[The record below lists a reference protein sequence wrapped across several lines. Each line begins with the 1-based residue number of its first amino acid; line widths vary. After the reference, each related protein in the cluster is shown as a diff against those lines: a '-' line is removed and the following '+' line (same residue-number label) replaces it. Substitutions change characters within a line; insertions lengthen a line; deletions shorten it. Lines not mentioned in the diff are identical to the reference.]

1 MAFRLQSAIA
11 GFAKRTSEKM
21 EKFDDTYFETLRNS
35 TQDLAKEAQQIRKDR
50 TASVRQ
56 YRQYGQ
62 RLRDLGLSDG
72 QIQTVLAS
80 GVDRYDEFVNSLNN
94 QQQIHVL
101 SNKPGD
107 FDRRAAAQSMFQGD
121 IAGDILSLEDQ
132 ASAFAAQQVP
142 STLDLEA
149 TAASIAAGTQRG
161 IFKMDPAD
169 VRASLGTVGSDIQA
183 PSPMFTDTG
192 LSLPNLGEM
201 TADEIV
207 AARQA
212 AAELESTQASTQRE
226 KALTQVAEAQVK
238 AAEITNRNLPEKL
251 QVELDGMYSANAL
264 RDQQI
269 YTSSVQADTAIL
281 EQEKLAEEI
290 ELLEKYGA
298 DEKEKA
304 LDLLD
309 ARIAAATSPKDL
321 EQLMSIYMQD
331 ADRLTQEAMTMEDG
345 PDKIGKLEQAG
356 MLRLRIG
363 GLQNTITDMDSSSAT
378 ASLKNPENR
387 FNALLK
393 TNLQNQNIM
402 GQYDPATQQY
412 RYDYSNK
419 RPAYIT
425 GFSNSVNQFQG
436 LYAGTSVLGLR
447 ATNEYQ
453 QQLENQISNWFQSG
467 DFGEN
472 VVGDSEN
479 DFVVADFLTG
489 DEDKI
494 KEIKAAR
501 IVPEKGT
508 VPTRNF
514 NFGVQDRATIKR
526 LRTSGV
532 LMAGDIVQERD
543 PDTGRVIRSMYGAD
557 GNWIAGGLF

>member
-132 ASAFAAQQVP
+132 ATAFAAQQIP

-212 AAELESTQASTQRE
+212 AANLASTQASTQRE

-238 AAEITNRNLPEKL
+238 AAEITNRSLPEKL

-298 DEKEKA
+298 DEKQKA

-309 ARIAAATSPKDL
+309 ARITAATSPKDL

-331 ADRLTQEAMTMEDG
+331 ADRLTQEAMAMEDG

-402 GQYDPATQQY
+402 GQYDPARQQY
-412 RYDYSNK
+412 VYDSSNK

-425 GFSNSVNQFQG
+425 GYANSVNQFQG
-436 LYAGTSVLGLR
+436 LYAGTSDLGLR
-447 ATNEYQ
+447 ATYEYQ
-453 QQLENQISNWFQSG
+453 EQLGKQISNWYQSG
-467 DFGEN
+467 DFVENIVGVGE
-472 VVGDSEN
+472 S
-479 DFVVADFLTG
+479 DFDVIDFLTG

-501 IVPEKGT
+501 VVSGT

-514 NFGVQDRATIKR
+514 NFGTQDRATIKR

-543 PDTGRVIRSMYGAD
+543 PDTGRVISSMYGAD
-557 GNWIAGGLF
+557 GTWIAGGLF